1 MAIYAIS
8 DLHLAIST
16 PDKSME
22 LFGKEW
28 ENYQSRIKE
37 NWEKTVN
44 DTDTVIVAGDISWAL
59 DLEEAYDDFAYLN
72 SLPGTKIILKGNHD
86 LYFSTISKME
96 AFLQKNNFNTIKILH
111 NNSFFIEDTNI
122 CGTRLWANTEDE
134 KADDKKIFKR
144 ELLRLKL
151 SLDSIEPANKDKNTI
166 VAVHF
171 PPFRDEVTKILREY
185 NVKTVVYGHL
195 HGQGHYMIKEGVIN
209 DIDYKMVSGDH
220 TRFTVIKLN

>member
-22 LFGKEW
+22 LFGAEW
-28 ENYQSRIKE
+28 KDYQNRIKA
-37 NWEKTVN
+37 NWEKTVK

-59 DLEEAYDDFAYLN
+59 NLDEAYDDFEYLN

-86 LYFSTISKME
+86 LYFSTVSKME
-96 AFLQKNNFNTIKILH
+96 AFLQKNKFNTIKILH
-111 NNSFFIEDTNI
+111 NNSFSIENMNI

-134 KADDKKIFKR
+134 NVDDKKVFKR

-151 SLDSIEPANKDKNTI
+151 SLDSIDLINRDKGII

-171 PPFRDEVTKILREY
+171 PPFRDEVKKILEEY
-185 NVKTVVYGHL
+185 KVKTVVYGHL
-195 HGQGHYMIKEGVIN
+195 HGQGHYMIKEGIIN
-209 DIDYKMVSGDH
+209 GIEYRMVSGDH
-220 TRFTVIKLN
+220 TGFNVVKLN

>member
-22 LFGKEW
+22 LFGAEW
-28 ENYQSRIKE
+28 KDYQNRIKA
-37 NWEKTVN
+37 NWEKTVK

-59 DLEEAYDDFAYLN
+59 NLDEAYDDFEYLN

-86 LYFSTISKME
+86 LYFSTVSKME
-96 AFLQKNNFNTIKILH
+96 AFLQKNKFNTIKILH
-111 NNSFFIEDTNI
+111 NNSFFIENMNI

-134 KADDKKIFKR
+134 NVDDKKVFKR

-151 SLDSIEPANKDKNTI
+151 SLDSIDLINRDKGII

-171 PPFRDEVTKILREY
+171 PPFRDEVKKILEEY
-185 NVKTVVYGHL
+185 KVKTVVYGHL
-195 HGQGHYMIKEGVIN
+195 HGQGHYMIKEGIIN
-209 DIDYKMVSGDH
+209 GIEYRMVSGDH
-220 TRFTVIKLN
+220 TGFNVVKLN

>member
-22 LFGKEW
+22 LFGTEW
-28 ENYQSRIKE
+28 KDYQNRIKS
-37 NWEKTVN
+37 NWEKTVK

-59 DLEEAYDDFAYLN
+59 NLDEAYDDFEYLN

-86 LYFSTISKME
+86 LYFSTVSKME
-96 AFLQKNNFNTIKILH
+96 AFLQKNKFNTIKILH
-111 NNSFFIEDTNI
+111 NNSFFIENMNI

-134 KADDKKIFKR
+134 NVDDRKVFKR

-151 SLDSIEPANKDKNTI
+151 SLDSIDLINKGKDII

-171 PPFRDEVTKILREY
+171 PPFRDEVKKILEEY
-185 NVKTVVYGHL
+185 KVKTVVYGHL
-195 HGQGHYMIKEGVIN
+195 HGQGHYMIKEGIIN
-209 DIDYKMVSGDH
+209 GIEYRMVSGDH
-220 TRFTVIKLN
+220 TGFNVVKLN

>member
-22 LFGKEW
+22 LFGAEW
-28 ENYQSRIKE
+28 KDYQNRIKA
-37 NWEKTVN
+37 NWEKTVK

-59 DLEEAYDDFAYLN
+59 NLDEAYDDFEYLN

-86 LYFSTISKME
+86 LYFSTVSKME
-96 AFLQKNNFNTIKILH
+96 AFLQKNKFNTIKILH
-111 NNSFFIEDTNI
+111 NNSFFIENMNI

-134 KADDKKIFKR
+134 NVDDKKVFKR

-151 SLDSIEPANKDKNTI
+151 SLDCRDLINRDKGII

-171 PPFRDEVTKILREY
+171 PPLRDEVKKILEEY
-185 NVKTVVYGHL
+185 KVKTVVYGHL
-195 HGQGHYMIKEGVIN
+195 HGQGHYMIKEGIIN
-209 DIDYKMVSGDH
+209 GIEYRMVSGDH
-220 TRFTVIKLN
+220 TGFNVVKLN